1 MITTKT
7 IMITTIMTTTIK
19 TTTTIITTTASVAS
33 MVYSSSAH
41 PPGGGGGGDSQWSV
55 TSVLF
60 QGDNHLISSGAKDG
74 TIKVWDL
81 RQLYQTSGFVLR
93 GRVDPTPAHVLS
105 YAGEGVGGWMGR
117 VLEIEGRWGAGG
129 VCVIGWIEER

>member
-1 MITTKT
+1 MSSEAQVVNLDLYFLPPLRDSSLSITV
-7 IMITTIMTTTIK
+7 I
-19 TTTTIITTTASVAS
+19 SLF
-33 MVYSSSAH
+33 SS
-41 PPGGGGGGDSQWSV
+41 GGGGDSQWSV

-93 GRVDPTPAHVLS
+93 GKVDPTPAHVLS
-105 YAGEGVGGWMGR
+105 YAGMKGVV
-117 VLEIEGRWGAGG
+117 VLAERWA
-129 VCVIGWIEER
+129 VHLKDILRSLCW